1 MSTEQREILQML
13 SEGKIGVEDAE
24 RLLGA
29 LEEGRRRDEAE
40 AQSGGARKQPA
51 VQEALNSVREM
62 LAGLG
67 PMVGRIA
74 GEISTEF
81 QKERNFPGE
90 HEAEELPDLEREG
103 NQFTVSA
110 GEKLY
115 IRNDKRGGPGGG
127 DLEILGTDGERCI
140 MAGDEARN
148 LRVLRSSSGPV
159 IRWSGKSLK
168 VFVPTTVSE
177 VYAYTLGG
185 DASVGALHCPVSVKS
200 MGGDLQL
207 SGLSHRFRAKTMGG
221 NIRLGLSAGRLENSE
236 AKTMGGNIRVD
247 ISPEAPSLEVEAMTM
262 CGNIVVDDELGHI
275 ERTSN
280 VASQKMKVNLGPG
293 TPEAALKVKTMGG
306 NIEVRR
312 SNHE

>member
-1 MSTEQREILQML
+1 MSEEQREILQML

-29 LEEGRRRDEAE
+29 LEEGRRRDETE
-40 AQSGGARKQPA
+40 AQSGAARKQPA
-51 VQEALNSVREM
+51 VQEALTSVREA

-90 HEAEELPDLEREG
+90 HEAEELPDLERDG
-103 NQFTVSA
+103 NRFTVPQGA
-110 GEKLY
+110 KLY
-115 IRNDKRGGPGGG
+115 IRNDKHGGPGGG
-127 DLEILGTDGERCI
+127 DLEIVGTEGEQCV
-140 MAGDEARN
+140 MEGEEARN

-159 IRWSGKSLK
+159 IRWSGKPLK
-168 VFVPTTVSE
+168 VLVPATVSE

-185 DASVGALHCPVSVKS
+185 DAEVGALHCPVSVKS

-207 SGLSHRFRAKTMGG
+207 SGLTHRFRAKTMGG
-221 NIRLGLSAGRLENSE
+221 NIRLGLGAGHLENSE

-247 ISPEAPSLEVEAMTM
+247 ISPQAPSLEVEAVTM

-293 TPEAALKVKTMGG
+293 TPESALKVKTMGG

-312 SNHE
+312 TSHE